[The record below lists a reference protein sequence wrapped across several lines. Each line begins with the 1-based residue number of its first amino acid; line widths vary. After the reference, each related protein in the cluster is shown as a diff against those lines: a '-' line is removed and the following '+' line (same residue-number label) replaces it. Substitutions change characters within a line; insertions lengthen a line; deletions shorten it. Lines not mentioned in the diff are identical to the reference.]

1 MQSHETREVAT
12 WAERRWTTPWRG
24 MIWSTGREDMSTAYL
39 TREVLLRWIPL
50 ESVSR
55 AVVLYGFELEL
66 LSERDAVDIELARY
80 TEGALLDDV
89 EEALALLLS
98 DELGRVRELLHDGG
112 RVEGSDEAALVWFL
126 SAASELYEYWNRV
139 SVPTERLFSLLEYLE
154 LDERYSDLVYLAPIS
169 FWRRVSRSSFRDRL
183 ALRLIEVRSL
193 LDISSVPAS

>member
-1 MQSHETREVAT
+1 
-12 WAERRWTTPWRG
+12 
-24 MIWSTGREDMSTAYL
+24 MSTAYL